1 MTGALLSFI
10 LHFWPEPSRMYV
22 TPDSGLAEFDAEKDR
37 LCPKLSASFPSE
49 LAFSWF
55 TSFAWTGFKRA
66 LTKDDLWDLPPE
78 LTSHRIVPR
87 FKRYW
92 DPAVQ
97 SAQKYNSSIPQY
109 NTNAD
114 GNEGNGEV
122 SFNASSKAIQVNTPP
137 RGKSKNDAASPNTKP
152 KMVILFSNII
162 CLIQIFSLDAFQY

>member
-10 LHFWPEPSRMYV
+10 LHFWAEPSRMYV
-22 TPDSGLAEFDAEKDR
+22 TPDSGLADFDDEKDR
-37 LCPKLSASFPSE
+37 MCPKLSASFPSE

-66 LTKDDLWDLPPE
+66 LTKEDLWNLPPE
-78 LTSHRIVPR
+78 LTSRRIVPR

-97 SAQKYNSSIPQY
+97 SALKYNSSLPHS
-109 NTNAD
+109 NTNAV

-137 RGKSKNDAASPNTKP
+137 RGQKKNDSASSNTKP
-152 KMVILFSNII
+152 KVVIIFNNSI
-162 CLIQIFSLDAFQY
+162 CLLQILDW